1 MQEPAG
7 TLGVR
12 SLRDAIP
19 VVAILVGFATMP
31 ACAVTPVTPVGVES
45 CDAFLAAYAQCAASP
60 GVPEAARPGIRQGIG
75 TMRESFRDSVLRNE
89 AARATVAYQ
98 CAQAHEAVRKSLIDA
113 FKCDFPAAPAASQA
127 LLQSPPPP
135 PGAARAAARPA
146 SVQTPEAQALAK
158 ANAYTEAQ
166 NHLVRSHPLEQQ
178 LADYQRD
185 NERVLKLGTKLGA
198 NAWYHFGIVDFDG
211 VIDELEKAVAL
222 PGVVPEVDTQAAR
235 LLTALRDVNPTLK
248 PLTRYQTTREFKED
262 GFKFAREQHAILV
275 PRVEAAAK
283 AMDAYG
289 TALFEREIARDE
301 RRLAALP
308 EDAPARRLLS
318 TSLTLRRA
326 VRRFEALGPKADV
339 APFLAALG
347 EVSNA
352 NRQLGTT
359 FDSMSPKANSSCT
372 GYTDTV
378 ASVIGHGRDVA
389 RDIRAKGDPSQPAQR
404 FNETYNRSVRDLEAC
419 QKNESRTRSG

>member
-1 MQEPAG
+1 MRGQPRRTGSRSPRHPPGHQHDARELPRLGPAQRG
-7 TLGVR
+7 SSTDRGL
-12 SLRDAIP
+12 S
-19 VVAILVGFATMP
+19 M
-31 ACAVTPVTPVGVES
+31 
-45 CDAFLAAYAQCAASP
+45 
-60 GVPEAARPGIRQGIG
+60 RPGSQRRAQKPDRRFQ
-75 TMRESFRDSVLRNE
+75 MRFSRRTPSLSVFVAE
-89 AARATVAYQ
+89 PATVA
-98 CAQAHEAVRKSLIDA
+98 RSSPGSSP
-113 FKCDFPAAPAASQA
+113 PAATA
-127 LLQSPPPP
+127 
-135 PGAARAAARPA
+135 
-146 SVQTPEAQALAK
+146 QTPEAQAMAK

-178 LADYQRD
+178 LADYRRD

-211 VIDELEKAVAL
+211 VVDELEKAVAL
-222 PGVVPEVDTQAAR
+222 PGVVPEVDAQAAPAAGGPTR
-235 LLTALRDVNPTLK
+235 GQSHPEGADALSDHAGIQGGWLQVRPRAARDPR
-248 PLTRYQTTREFKED
+248 PPRRGGRQGD
-262 GFKFAREQHAILV
+262 G
-275 PRVEAAAK
+275 RVWH
-283 AMDAYG
+283 G
-289 TALFEREIARDE
+289 LFEREIARDE

-352 NRQLGTT
+352 NRHLGTVL
-359 FDSMSPKANSSCT
+359 DGMSPKANSSCT

-389 RDIRAKGDPSQPAQR
+389 RDIRAKGDPGQPAQR
-404 FNETYNRSVRDLEAC
+404 FNETYNRSVRDLETC
-419 QKNESRTRSG
+419 QKNESRVRRAEIGCG